1 LSCRRFPGG
10 RQRNRHLGQEI
21 PCASRS
27 SLRPR
32 LCLSWRKPMTDAPS
46 TKSGGRPGSAQLI
59 CDEWIAK
66 NGGLDASDVSG
77 WKTWSMKAAG
87 SHGYMRICCWWY

>member
-1 LSCRRFPGG
+1 
-10 RQRNRHLGQEI
+10 
-21 PCASRS
+21 
-27 SLRPR
+27 
-32 LCLSWRKPMTDAPS
+32 MTDAPS

-77 WKTWSMKAAG
+77 
-87 SHGYMRICCWWY
+87 